1 MTVTPDLCCRITGE
15 GRAAGMRV
23 QINLSE
29 QEEECAEM
37 ASGALLTHVRAV
49 RRQATCH
56 AAATAGER
64 EGEEGEGRENSLC
77 FWKHPTL

>member
-1 MTVTPDLCCRITGE
+1 
-15 GRAAGMRV
+15 MRV

-56 AAATAGER
+56 AAATQGER
-64 EGEEGEGRENSLC
+64 GGEGEIPLFLETSNIMRCE
-77 FWKHPTL
+77 

>member
-15 GRAAGMRV
+15 GTAAGMRV

-56 AAATAGER
+56 AAAAPEGGR
-64 EGEEGEGRENSLC
+64 EGGREGPSDWNSN
-77 FWKHPTL
+77 